1 MRVKP
6 NLIKKVSFKCYPKTA
21 KSQIRPTYFNNITI
35 KNKYKQKKMKFSII
49 DDCWCNRDFFTH
61 FKHEII

>member
-35 KNKYKQKKMKFSII
+35 KNEYKQKK
-49 DDCWCNRDFFTH
+49 
-61 FKHEII
+61 